1 MSKGLSICKCINT
14 YLSAHACPSSF
25 FFFNF
30 SNLLCTSNIL
40 RVKIFLG
47 GVLTLSTLTSVC
59 TFSILFF
66 LHFLRCWQ
74 GEFLK
79 TIKGFSSMWSF
90 PLFSWPYY
98 LIWGWYCTEKLD
110 ASLSQVSK
118 SLKVQALQYELSWDI
133 NQSCDALNFFYLLS
147 SS

>member
-14 YLSAHACPSSF
+14 YLSALSCPSSF

-90 PLFSWPYY
+90 PLFSWPYC

>member
-14 YLSAHACPSSF
+14 YLSAHVCLSSF
-25 FFFNF
+25 FLNF

-90 PLFSWPYY
+90 PLFSWPYC
-98 LIWGWYCTEKLD
+98 LIRRWYCTEKLD

>member
-14 YLSAHACPSSF
+14 YLSAHVCLSSF
-25 FFFNF
+25 FLNF

-47 GVLTLSTLTSVC
+47 GVLTLFTLTSVC

-79 TIKGFSSMWSF
+79 TIEGFSSMWSF
-90 PLFSWPYY
+90 PLFSWPYR
-98 LIWGWYCTEKLD
+98 LIRRWYCTEKLD